1 LPSVAG
7 LSRTQVFAAMH
18 TAGLYFS
25 TRGPGAGTS
34 AWTTG
39 VSTVPV
45 AGTKVKRLSTVIVNV
60 K

>member
-1 LPSVAG
+1 
-7 LSRTQVFAAMH
+7 MH

-39 VSTVPV
+39 LSTVPA